1 MRIRFY
7 IILLMN
13 FNCLMKGVRV
23 KTLFHILPVEPQ
35 SERTKIES
43 PGRITLNKS
52 THRTADSKGKRIA

>member
-1 MRIRFY
+1 
-7 IILLMN
+7 MN

-52 THRTADSKGKRIA
+52 THRTADTKGKRIA